1 MKRLIFL
8 LLLSAGVASAWA
20 QGTVITMKRRY
31 TAVASPTIDVA
42 FDTVTNAG
50 TNYLTNLAPASGS
63 PSYTRTTTIVWTATK
78 QTGTLGGTVTLQGSN
93 DFNPQTG
100 VGNFFAL
107 TGAATGSSTTT
118 FTATNVASQTT
129 GWVIIGNPCKY
140 YRVSWTGVTGP
151 MAATQAAT
159 VFVQ

>member
-20 QGTVITMKRRY
+20 QGTVVTMKRRY

-78 QTGTLGGTVTLQGSN
+78 QTGTVAGTVTLQGSN
-93 DFNPQTG
+93 DN
-100 VGNFFAL
+100 VNFFAL

-140 YRVSWTGVTGP
+140 YRISWTGAGT